1 MAAFFGAG
9 LSESDPESEPES
21 LLEESFLDF
30 FCGTTA
36 FSEVF
41 LALLELAL
49 EAAEAPE
56 AALGLL
62 AAGLASEES
71 ESESD
76 DDDSTFFLDF
86 LSALTGSATFLAST
100 FLSLFLSALAFLGG
114 ATSDDESESELLD
127 DTTTFFCF

>member
-9 LSESDPESEPES
+9 LSESEPESEPES
-21 LLEESFLDF
+21 ELEDSTLDF
-30 FCGTTA
+30 FCGTAA

-100 FLSLFLSALAFLGG
+100 FFSLFLSTLTFLGG
-114 ATSDDESESELLD
+114 ASDELSESELLD
-127 DTTTFFCF
+127 DTTGFFCF